1 MCSYT
6 VTLWYLQWT
15 VVWTECVGASPLREC
30 VPSVRMKS
38 WSFWRACRRRTW
50 FLWTYSD
57 ICTTS
62 MKTQAK
68 VETASHTSN
77 APNVG
82 SIDVYFASFYV
93 QRLVQILAETILTCI
108 HVYNLIV
115 WRHHFQL
122 WICKQVILCFHYKYR
137 YCGVDFSVILYMVS
151 DLFYTTGIT
160 VSDMGH
166 SIFTQTF
173 LHDRDHGGFLY
184 IKPTFQCLHKLV
196 LPTPPYLFGI
206 LLQKWEMPWAKVF
219 PIRLLLRLGA
229 EYRCKIYCSVL

>member
-30 VPSVRMKS
+30 VPSVRMKL

-137 YCGVDFSVILYMVS
+137 YCGVDFSVILWWVTFILHYRYHSVRHGSLDLHPDIPRRPWPRGIPLHQADLPVS
-151 DLFYTTGIT
+151 AQTGVT
-160 VSDMGH
+160 H
-166 SIFTQTF
+166 SSIPVW
-173 LHDRDHGGFLY
+173 DS
-184 IKPTFQCLHKLV
+184 PTEVGNALGQSLSY
-196 LPTPPYLFGI
+196 PPPVEARSRV
-206 LLQKWEMPWAKVF
+206 QM
-219 PIRLLLRLGA
+219 
-229 EYRCKIYCSVL
+229 

>member
-1 MCSYT
+1 MSVTSVMCLYT

-115 WRHHFQL
+115 WRGG
-122 WICKQVILCFHYKYR
+122 II
-137 YCGVDFSVILYMVS
+137 FSYE
-151 DLFYTTGIT
+151 FAN
-160 VSDMGH
+160 
-166 SIFTQTF
+166 
-173 LHDRDHGGFLY
+173 
-184 IKPTFQCLHKLV
+184 K
-196 LPTPPYLFGI
+196 
-206 LLQKWEMPWAKVF
+206 
-219 PIRLLLRLGA
+219 
-229 EYRCKIYCSVL
+229 

>member
-93 QRLVQILAETILTCI
+93 QRLVQILAETILPCI

-151 DLFYTTGIT
+151 DFCFTLQVSQCQTWVTRSSPRHSSTTVTTGD
-160 VSDMGH
+160 S
-166 SIFTQTF
+166 FTSSRPSSVCTNWCYPLLHTCLGFSYRSGKCPGPKSF
-173 LHDRDHGGFLY
+173 LSASCWG
-184 IKPTFQCLHKLV
+184 
-196 LPTPPYLFGI
+196 
-206 LLQKWEMPWAKVF
+206 
-219 PIRLLLRLGA
+219 
-229 EYRCKIYCSVL
+229 